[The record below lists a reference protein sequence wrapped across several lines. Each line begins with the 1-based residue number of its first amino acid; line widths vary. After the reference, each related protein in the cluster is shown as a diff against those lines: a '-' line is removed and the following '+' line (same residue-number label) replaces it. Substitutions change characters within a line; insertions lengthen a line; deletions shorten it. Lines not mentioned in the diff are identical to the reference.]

1 MPKKTFENAMRR
13 LEEIVS
19 ELEKGDIPLE
29 GSLRIFEEGVELTK
43 FCAAKLNEAEEK
55 LKLLV
60 KEGDEF
66 DLKSMNDVGAKM

>member
-1 MPKKTFENAMRR
+1 MRR

-29 GSLRIFEEGVELTK
+29 ESLRIFEEGVELTK
-43 FCAAKLNEAEEK
+43 FCAAKMNEAEEK

-60 KEGDEF
+60 KEGDEI

>member
-1 MPKKTFENAMRR
+1 MRR